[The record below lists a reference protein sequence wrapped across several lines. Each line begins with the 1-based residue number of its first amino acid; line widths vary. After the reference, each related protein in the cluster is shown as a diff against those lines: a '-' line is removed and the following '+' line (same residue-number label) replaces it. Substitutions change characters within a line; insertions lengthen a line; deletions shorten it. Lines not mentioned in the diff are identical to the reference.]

1 MFCPFINYEKKIA
14 KILLKNNLTV
24 STAESCT
31 GGLISSLLTDISG
44 SSAYI
49 KINFITYSNEAKE
62 KYLFVSPETLKAYGA
77 VSEQTAYEMAE
88 GLLKQS
94 ETDYAISITGIAGPT
109 GGSIEKPVGLA
120 YVGIACKNEIV
131 VKKILMK
138 LSLKRDMMKLYFGRK
153 ALYFLYNQ
161 LKGLR

>member
-120 YVGIACKNEIV
+120 YVRIACKNEIV